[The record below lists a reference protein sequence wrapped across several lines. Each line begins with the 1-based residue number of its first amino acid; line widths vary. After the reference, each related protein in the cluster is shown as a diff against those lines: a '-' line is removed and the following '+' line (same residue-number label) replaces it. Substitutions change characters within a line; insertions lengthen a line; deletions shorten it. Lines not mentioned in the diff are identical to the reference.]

1 MLSSVQEIKCM
12 RINMFKSI
20 GEAIKYN
27 WREKSPIMHTLYRH
41 LIPHVDGVFTS
52 QNYSFMQNKN

>member
-27 WREKSPIMHTLYRH
+27 WREKAPIMHTLYGH
-41 LIPHVDGVFTS
+41 LIPHVVGMFAYQNQNFTK
-52 QNYSFMQNKN
+52 NKN